1 MTFKASGFSEGSD
14 MNYRACAASRRST
27 IINHRSTIRANLS
40 TDDHDANAVIRNEL
54 EETKKELALYQTK
67 VAALEAEKTVGR
79 STSPSASASASAHST
94 PSRLYLPEIT
104 TSRDR
109 TSSSE
114 FSVSS
119 EHKEVI
125 NSIHDAA
132 SSGDLEWII
141 INLRIS
147 PHSVFTMN
155 QERRT
160 ALHIACMNNSLAIA
174 ELLIQNGSVVNAV
187 DAAGQTPLHLCSDPD
202 IMNLLCRSGGNT
214 TLRDLHGFNSLFV
227 HTLHSRD
234 DLVKCLLANNAD
246 PTHTDPV
253 TQRTALHCAA
263 KVRSYNIILLLL
275 SVCSAKTFVDAQDKD
290 GNTAVHI
297 VLSAFSDAVSLRSQ
311 KCAPNRAQGAN
322 IQRCL
327 MLLIN
332 RGAAVNVKNQLGDTP
347 LHYVCANQNL
357 RATLVTAPIAQI
369 LLDMSADAN
378 ALNNDGCTP
387 LMVAA
392 VQGDWDVCELLV
404 GAGADLN
411 AMCRIT
417 SSYLLNN
424 HQYEGSD
431 VKQCKYNEEGMDMDP
446 IATAT
451 CTPSDIIPREVLIS
465 LYGFISSRQSKV
477 PKRCARRC
485 AECKGMF
492 DHLTPCNAVPETN
505 KEYGYFM
512 NLLGMEVD
520 VVHSSDINT
529 TTTALNNCGHCGR
542 YLCQKCLSRTLVKEL
557 LPTFLHS
564 PTTQTT
570 PGIRLPSWIA
580 NADSSVS
587 MPLCLPCYDI
597 LLRS

>member
-1 MTFKASGFSEGSD
+1 
-14 MNYRACAASRRST
+14 MNYRASVASRRST
-27 IINHRSTIRANLS
+27 ITTHRGSIRGTLS
-40 TDDHDANAVIRNEL
+40 TDDTESNTIIRLEL
-54 EETKKELALYQTK
+54 EETKKELAIYQTK
-67 VAALEAEKTVGR
+67 VAALEAEKTVG
-79 STSPSASASASAHST
+79 TAILPSASAHLT
-94 PSRLYLPEIT
+94 PSRLYLPEIS

-114 FSVSS
+114 FSGNS
-119 EHKEVI
+119 EHKEEI

-132 SSGDLEWII
+132 SCGDLEWII
-141 INLRIS
+141 INLRKS

-160 ALHIACMNNSLAIA
+160 ALHIACMNNSLSIA

-202 IMNLLCRSGGNT
+202 IMTLLCKSGGNT
-214 TLRDLHGFNSLFV
+214 TLRDFHGFNSLFV

-234 DLVKCLLANNAD
+234 DLVKCLLENNAD

-263 KVRSYNIILLLL
+263 KVRSYNILLQLL
-275 SVCSAKTFVDAQDKD
+275 SVCAEKHFIDAQDSD

-297 VLSAFSDAVSLRSQ
+297 VLSAFSDAVSQRSQ
-311 KCAPNRAQGAN
+311 KCTPNRAQGAN
-322 IQRCL
+322 IQKCL
-327 MLLIN
+327 MLLLN
-332 RGAAVNVKNQLGDTP
+332 RGALVNVKNKLGDTS

-357 RATLVTAPIAQI
+357 RSTSVTAPLVQI

-392 VQGDWDVCELLV
+392 VQGDWGVCELLV
-404 GAGADLN
+404 QAGGDLN

-424 HQYEGSD
+424 HQYEGTV
-431 VKQCKYNEEGMDMDP
+431 VKQCKYNEEGIDTDP

-451 CTPSDIIPREVLIS
+451 CTPSDIIPRDVLIT

-477 PKRCARRC
+477 HKRCARKC
-485 AECKGMF
+485 AECKGVF
-492 DHLTPCNAVPETN
+492 DHLLSCSIEHEPTTN

-520 VVHSSDINT
+520 VVNSTESHTAI
-529 TTTALNNCGHCGR
+529 ALNNCGHCGR
-542 YLCQKCLSRTLVKEL
+542 YLCQKCLSRSLVKEL
-557 LPTFLHS
+557 LPVFLHI
-564 PTTQTT
+564 PTTPTT
-570 PGIRLPSWIA
+570 PGIRLPSWIVNTDA
-580 NADSSVS
+580 SES

-597 LLRS
+597 LLR